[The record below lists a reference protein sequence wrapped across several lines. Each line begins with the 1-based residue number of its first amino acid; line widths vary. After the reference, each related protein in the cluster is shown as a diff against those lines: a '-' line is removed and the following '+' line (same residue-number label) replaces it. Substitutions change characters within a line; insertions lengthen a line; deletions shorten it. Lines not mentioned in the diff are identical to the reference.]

1 MAAYRELSVRIICNE
16 KESSGSIMH
25 IDEEESSIFIVTARH
40 CIEDAGANYDNLQIL
55 DYQNTKIDV
64 IGKPYFPEDGAVD
77 IAFIQAKLCKQY
89 PFVLLGVPSRNQ
101 EIFCYGYPGI
111 LNEYQSEGELINGKI
126 NDILIDKGLIKLSM
140 THQLATFDN
149 DEYANIEGYSG
160 SALYYEEEEVLFLLG
175 MLIEIRGQGQQNG
188 INAIHIDQIK
198 KFAKELLSIE
208 LIPFSL
214 KSFQSYFNEICMEQ
228 AEDEQKNK
236 YLPLLDKTYE
246 KIKDYSPFD
255 IIQQYSSENV
265 LVISDNKK
273 YNHTEKQL
281 WISWLRLILYKA
293 MQLNNDFEV
302 KKIIGRDEKP
312 KTHMVFTNQE
322 KRRHFIKQL
331 IESPFFDEI
340 ESSDTIF
347 VSNNKNGFQEKKQI
361 ITKEEIMG
369 IVDKIDEPNVTT
381 EFYIDKKTPKLK
393 IQKRFDI

>member
-1 MAAYRELSVRIICNE
+1 
-16 KESSGSIMH
+16 
-25 IDEEESSIFIVTARH
+25 
-40 CIEDAGANYDNLQIL
+40 
-55 DYQNTKIDV
+55 
-64 IGKPYFPEDGAVD
+64 
-77 IAFIQAKLCKQY
+77 
-89 PFVLLGVPSRNQ
+89 
-101 EIFCYGYPGI
+101 
-111 LNEYQSEGELINGKI
+111 
-126 NDILIDKGLIKLSM
+126 M

-273 YNHTEKQL
+273 YNHKEKQL

-381 EFYIDKKTPKLK
+381 EFYIDKKTPKKNFLTVN
-393 IQKRFDI
+393 IQYLINEINALLEDLLDCRNVEFEIEFVKKLNEIFGKMEEGKE